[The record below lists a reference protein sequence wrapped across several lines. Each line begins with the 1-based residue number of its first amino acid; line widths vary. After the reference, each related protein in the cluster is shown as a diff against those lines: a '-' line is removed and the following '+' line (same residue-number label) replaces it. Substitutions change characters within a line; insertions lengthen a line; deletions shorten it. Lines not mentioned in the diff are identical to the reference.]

1 MHVPVLKVR
10 GEIVFA
16 FEIGTAEQ
24 AHVGAVR
31 AVHVLDVPRV
41 ARLQRELRAAQFARP
56 LVLAAAGHVNY
67 RGLLGFGRPGLL
79 VLRVLLSIAVGPF
92 VCPFVAG
99 GAWRQPRCC
108 NQEHL

>member
-1 MHVPVLKVR
+1 MAVLKVR

-16 FEIGTAEQ
+16 FEIGTTEQ

-31 AVHVLDVPRV
+31 AMHVLDVPRV
-41 ARLQRELRAAQFARP
+41 ARLQRELRAAQLARP
-56 LVLAAAGHVNY
+56 LVLAAAGHVNN
-67 RGLLGFGRPGLL
+67 RGLLGFGRPRRL
-79 VLRVLLSIAVGPF
+79 VFQVLLSVAIGPL
-92 VCPFVAG
+92 VSPFVAG

>member
-1 MHVPVLKVR
+1 MHVPMLKVR

-16 FEIGTAEQ
+16 LEIGTAEQ
-24 AHVGAVR
+24 TNVGAVR

-41 ARLQRELRAAQFARP
+41 ARLQSELRAAQLARP
-56 LVLAAAGHVNY
+56 LVFAAAGHVNNRSLVRFGCPGKVI
-67 RGLLGFGRPGLL
+67 RGLVFVG
-79 VLRVLLSIAVGPF
+79 AVSLESPS
-92 VCPFVAG
+92 VAG